1 MKKRAAG
8 ITTLIILILV
18 VAFFDRIVN
27 FIVNIKWFKEVGY
40 LSVYFTKIVAVLE
53 LMVPIFLIVYLGIWL
68 YYRSIRKSVIK
79 LQDVV
84 EINPKKKSLERK
96 IFVIADLFVS
106 FLISYG
112 VASNYWYRIL
122 QFKNSTN
129 FNVKDPIFNMDV
141 SFFIFKL
148 PLIESIYAALMTLLV
163 FLVIIT
169 LVIYFVFSAKD
180 RIISGNVR
188 DRINSVKSVRSG
200 LTKFAGKQL
209 AMVSSLILLLLS
221 FGYLIRAWN
230 LVYSPRGVAF
240 GASYTDMHVSLIF
253 FRIITVVSIIA
264 AIVIFVSVLKS
275 KVKPI
280 IISVSAIIILM
291 VLEGVASMLV
301 ENLVVR
307 SNQKSLEQPYLLNN
321 INYTRKAFNI
331 ENVEQKPF
339 EVKNTLTK
347 EDIGAN
353 KDTINNIK
361 INSFKP
367 SLEFYN
373 QVQVIRYYYG
383 FNDIDVDRYTM
394 NGKYNQVFVAPRE
407 INLDSLEGN
416 ASTWQNKHLIY
427 THGYGVVMSKVN
439 SVTSEGQPDFV
450 IKDIPPDNSTDIK
463 LNNPR
468 IYFGEKTNDYAIVDT
483 KMNEFDYP
491 KGGDNQWNKFDGKTG
506 INLGIFNRLLF
517 AINERNMNFLLSK
530 DITSDS
536 KILINRNIV
545 DRVNKIA
552 PFLSY
557 DKDPYVVISDGK
569 LYWIMDAYTTSDRYP
584 YSQPYDNVNYIRNSI
599 KVVVDASDGTTN
611 FYIVDKNDPIA
622 ASYKKI
628 FPDLFKDVS
637 TLSKDIVSHFRYPQ
651 DLFNI
656 QCSVLGKYHM
666 TDPGVFYNAEDLWEV
681 SKNQTTVQGQTTANE
696 GSYVIMRLP
705 ESKNEEMLLLQYFN
719 MRNKDNMVA
728 LYGTRMDGDN
738 YGKMVLYKF
747 PPQKTIYSPYLFK
760 QKINQDTTISQA
772 LSLWNKEGSEVIY
785 GDTMIVPINNSLLY
799 VEPMYLRASGK
810 NSIPEMKRV
819 IVSYGDKLILAESID
834 SALEQLFNYSE
845 GNGQQPTL
853 PNANG
858 TSNLDANSKEK
869 LKSAKEMFDKAIE
882 AQKSGDW
889 AKYGEYIN
897 KVSELLSDLNK

>member
-1 MKKRAAG
+1 MKKRTAG
-8 ITTLIILILV
+8 ITTLIVLILII
-18 VAFFDRIVN
+18 AFFDRIVD

-40 LSVYFTKIVAVLE
+40 LSVYFTKIIAVLE
-53 LMVPIFLIVYLGIWL
+53 LMVPIFLIVYIGIWL

-84 EINPKKKSLERK
+84 DVTPKKKSLEKK
-96 IFVIADLFVS
+96 IFIITDLLVS

-122 QFKNSTN
+122 QFANSTN
-129 FNVKDPIFNMDV
+129 FNVKDPIFNMDI

-148 PLIESIYAALMTLLV
+148 PLIESIYAAMMTLLV

-169 LVIYFVFSAKD
+169 LVIYFIFSAKD
-180 RIISGNVR
+180 KIISGNVR
-188 DRINSVKSVRSG
+188 DKVVSMKSVRSG

-209 AMVSSLILLLLS
+209 ALVSSLILLLLS
-221 FGYLIRAWN
+221 FGYLIRAWS

-253 FRIITVVSIIA
+253 FRVITVVSIVAAIIIFISVLRAKVKPIVISVA
-264 AIVIFVSVLKS
+264 AIVI
-275 KVKPI
+275 
-280 IISVSAIIILM
+280 LM
-291 VLEGVASMLV
+291 ALEGVASLLV
-301 ENLVVR
+301 ENLVVK

-321 INYTRKAFNI
+321 INYTRKAFNLENI
-331 ENVEQKPF
+331 EEKPF

-347 EDIGAN
+347 EDISAN
-353 KDTINNIK
+353 KDTIDNIK

-383 FNDIDVDRYTM
+383 FNDIDVDRYKI

-407 INLDSLEGN
+407 INLSSLEGN

-450 IKDIPPDNSTDIK
+450 IKDIPPENSTDIK
-463 LNNPR
+463 LTNPR

-491 KGGDNQWNKFDGKTG
+491 KGGDNQWNKYDGKAG
-506 INLGIFNRLLF
+506 INLGILNRLLF
-517 AINERNMNFLLSK
+517 TINQKNINFLLSK

-536 KILINRNIV
+536 KILINRNIM

-552 PFLSY
+552 PFLNY
-557 DKDPYVVISDGK
+557 DKDPYIVISEGRQ
-569 LYWIMDAYTTSDRYP
+569 YWVIDAYTTSDRYP
-584 YSQPYDNVNYIRNSI
+584 YAQPYNNINYIRNSI
-599 KVVVDASDGTTN
+599 KVVIDAADGTTN
-611 FYIVDKNDPIA
+611 FYVVDKNDPIA

-637 TLSKDIVSHFRYPQ
+637 TLSKDIVSHFRYPEE
-651 DLFNI
+651 LFNI

-681 SKNQTTVQGQTTANE
+681 SKNQKTVQGQTTADE
-696 GSYVIMRLP
+696 SSYVIMRLP
-705 ESKNEEMLLLQYFN
+705 ESKDEEMLLVQYFN

-728 LYGTRMDGDN
+728 MYGTRMDGDN

-747 PPQKTIYSPYLFK
+747 PPQKTIYSPYMFK
-760 QKINQDTTISQA
+760 QKLNQDTTISKE

-799 VEPMYLRASGK
+799 VEPMYLRANGK

-819 IVSYGDKLILAESID
+819 IVSYGDKLVLADNIEA
-834 SALEQLFNYSE
+834 ALTQLFNYNE
-845 GNGQQPTL
+845 AANAQQPSV
-853 PNANG
+853 PNGNV
-858 TSNLDANSKEK
+858 NLDAKAKEK
-869 LKSAKEMFDKAIE
+869 IKSAKEMFDKAME

-897 KVSELLSDLNK
+897 KVSELLGDLNK